1 MAGIDFFWDP
11 VCPFAWITSRWVV
24 EVAVSRGLD
33 VRWRP
38 ISLRMVN
45 DGSYDDPELAWKK
58 EGHEIGLGLLRVAAA
73 VDAVHGNEGVDRFYA
88 GLGVAIHIDGD
99 RKTIVPAR
107 QLAERVLAECGLP
120 TELAAA
126 AEDLGQDAAIRAD
139 TELSLQRTG
148 GNVGTPVIT
157 FDPPDG
163 PSFFGPVISRVPRG
177 PEAVELWDAVEK
189 LARHRWFA
197 ELKRSLRE
205 PPQTAS

>member
-1 MAGIDFFWDP
+1 MPGIDFFWDP
-11 VCPFAWITSRWVV
+11 VCPFAWITSRWAV
-24 EVAVSRGLD
+24 EVAGPRGLD

-45 DGSYDDPELAWKK
+45 DGHYDDPDLAWKK
-58 EGHEIGLGLLRVAAA
+58 EGHELGLALLRVAAA
-73 VDAVHGNEGVDRFYA
+73 VDAGHGNEGVGRFYA
-88 GLGVAIHIDGD
+88 GLGVAIHVDGD
-99 RKTIVPAR
+99 RETMVPAGP
-107 QLAERVLAECGLP
+107 LAERVLAECGLP
-120 TELAAA
+120 PELAIAA
-126 AEDLGQDAAIRAD
+126 DDPGHDPAIRAD

-163 PSFFGPVISRVPRG
+163 PSFFGPVISRVPKG
-177 PEAVELWDAVEK
+177 AEAVELWQAVET